1 LEQATENWIGEGH
14 WLQISGFAFK
24 HDSRNPEG
32 HRVDD
37 IRLFQNGK
45 MSALPNRPLKFVTN
59 RFLIEGGDGYSMLKN
74 LNWESVA
81 ASLKQQI
88 RLTLAAS
95 PDPIAPRVDGR
106 ICQVTEIGRR
116 SCAYEINPQ
125 K

>member
-1 LEQATENWIGEGH
+1 
-14 WLQISGFAFK
+14 
-24 HDSRNPEG
+24 
-32 HRVDD
+32 
-37 IRLFQNGK
+37 
-45 MSALPNRPLKFVTN
+45 
-59 RFLIEGGDGYSMLKN
+59 MLKN

-116 SCAYEINPQ
+116 PCAYEINPQ
-125 K
+125 KRG

>member
-1 LEQATENWIGEGH
+1 MTMTGQ

-32 HRVDD
+32 HRVDA

-88 RLTLAAS
+88 RLTLGAR
-95 PDPIAPRVDGR
+95 PYPIAPRVDGR

-116 SCAYEINPQ
+116 PCAYEINPQ